1 MDPTEL
7 SSTFEGHVLPG
18 SMFLIWAVYWI
29 AQRSVRHPKPRH
41 HGLFESGLLLP
52 VAKVL
57 LPLVGV
63 WVEIP
68 GHGWYPGDVMM
79 SWQHVT
85 MYSVFCLSGLV
96 DLAALRG
103 RFAPSSTYAAYAAAQ
118 ANAGFLFWG
127 HTAHGGVEGLVHMH
141 LAMVFFVVASIAV
154 VEMLRPSP
162 GLAWAR
168 IGAQLMLGSWFIVGG
183 WILYRSGWDLSAPF
197 REGWSYMVFSWTAV
211 TITALT
217 VGARVLAGFRRE
229 ANWGAVVGGS
239 SGEHYN

>member
-1 MDPTEL
+1 MEL

-29 AQRSVRHPKPRH
+29 VQRTRRNRRPQRE
-41 HGLFESGLLLP
+41 GLLESGIFLP
-52 VAKVL
+52 VAKIA
-57 LPLVGV
+57 LPLLGV

-85 MYSVFCLSGLV
+85 MYSAFCLSGVV

-103 RFAPSSTYAAYAAAQ
+103 LLAPWSTYAAYAAAQ

-127 HTAHGGVEGLVHMH
+127 HTTHGGVEGLVHTH
-141 LAMVFFVVASIAV
+141 LAMVFFTVAAVAV
-154 VEMLRPSP
+154 VEMIRPLP
-162 GLAWAR
+162 QVAWAR
-168 IGAQLMLGSWFIVGG
+168 IGTQLMLGSWFIVGG
-183 WILYRSGWDLSAPF
+183 WILYRSGWDLSAQF

-211 TITALT
+211 TITILT
-217 VGARVLAGFRRE
+217 VCARVLSGRRRAAHAG
-229 ANWGAVVGGS
+229 AGIGAGP
-239 SGEHYN
+239 E